1 MPTCAKG
8 DNRTLIPCPE
18 TDSRFAIDD
27 WEDTRDHDA
36 ANGEF
41 NPLAGHPVPDP
52 TTTTDPLP

>member
-1 MPTCAKG
+1 M
-8 DNRTLIPCPE
+8 IPCPE
-18 TDSRFAIDD
+18 TDSRFAIGD

-41 NPLAGHPVPDP
+41 NPLAALPVPDP